1 MSEPEGSLFSFVF
14 NRGEAIKVFKKVGLR
29 DFVLGVLATVKA
41 KPEWEGCLVFM
52 GVSPMDPDATACLAT
67 EGPGA
72 SEAQLAILEGFERMG
87 VLPLA
92 VFEGGPEPA
101 DELARV
107 TDGAWGEP

>member
-1 MSEPEGSLFSFVF
+1 MSESEGSLFSFVF
-14 NRGEAIKVFKKVGLR
+14 NRGEAIAVFKTVGLR

-41 KPEWEGCLVFM
+41 KPEWDGCLVFM
-52 GVSPMDPDATACLAT
+52 GPSPTDPDATACLAT

-87 VLPLA
+87 VPPLA
-92 VFEGGPEPA
+92 VFEGGPEPT